1 MPLTSEWRPQRSTP
15 GYPQTCA
22 CGEPTP
28 ERAMRDSD
36 FRYYFVCGECKRTW
50 RHWELIGWRADDDPD
65 DGWEDNDE

>member
-1 MPLTSEWRPQRSTP
+1 
-15 GYPQTCA
+15 
-22 CGEPTP
+22 
-28 ERAMRDSD
+28 MRDSD